1 MKNTLL
7 KFIKVFFFGSVLLS
21 TISCDKDLDVEPE
34 SEIAAEY
41 FYSSTEE
48 VEFALI
54 AVYSSLQ
61 DLMNVEWIVTELR
74 SDNTYMNVD
83 SSSSSDLPLR
93 TIDRF
98 EVISTNEHVT
108 EYYRSAYS
116 TIALANR
123 VLANLDI
130 IEDDALRNQY
140 EGEAKFIRALAY
152 FKLVRLY
159 GPVPIV
165 DRVITG
171 QEGLEI
177 ERSPREEVYSFIE
190 QDLTFA
196 SEYLPEAYDQ
206 DNVGRATRWAAMG
219 ILGKAYLTQEENQEA
234 IDVLERIVDNGPHR
248 LLNDY
253 EDVFDVGNEYNA
265 EIIFAVRYQSGNLGL
280 GAPFANFFAPVQSD
294 DYVVTGGG
302 DAFNVPTESLSVS
315 YESEERK
322 DPSMADFWVGQDG
335 TENFRKY
342 ITKYNSSFSVVDD
355 AGNDWPIL
363 RYSDVLLML
372 AEAYN
377 ELGSTAQALEY
388 LNEVRTR
395 VDGLEA
401 YALSEVDSYFEFKIA
416 LEEERRVEFAFEN
429 QRWFDLLRTG
439 RALTVMNQHF
449 NAEFQYNDP
458 DDPESPVTPIEEWQL
473 VLPIPQ
479 YAIDLNPNIAQN
491 IGY

>member
-1 MKNTLL
+1 MKNTIQKLL
-7 KFIKVFFFGSVLLS
+7 KVFFFGTLFFSIV
-21 TISCDKDLDVEPE
+21 SCDKDLDVEPE

-48 VEFALI
+48 MEFALI

-61 DLMNVEWIVTELR
+61 NLMNVEWIVTELR

-123 VLANLDI
+123 VLANLEI
-130 IEDDALRNQY
+130 IEDVELRNQF

-152 FKLVRLY
+152 FKLVRLF

-171 QEGLEI
+171 QQGLDI
-177 ERSPREEVYSFIE
+177 ERSPREDVYRFIVT
-190 QDLTFA
+190 DLTLA

-206 DNVGRATRWAAMG
+206 DNVGRATKWAAMG
-219 ILGKAYLTQEENQEA
+219 ILGKAYLTQGENQAA
-234 IDVLERIVDNGPHR
+234 IDVLEQIVADGPNR
-248 LLNDY
+248 LLDDY
-253 EDVFDVGNEYNA
+253 EDVFDPGNEYNA
-265 EIIFAVRYQSGNLGL
+265 EILFAVRYQSGNLGL

-302 DAFNVPTESLSVS
+302 DAFNVPTESISNS

-322 DPSMADFWVGQDG
+322 DPSMANVWFGQDG
-335 TENFRKY
+335 TENFRNY

-355 AGNDWPIL
+355 AGNDWPVL

-377 ELGSTAQALEY
+377 ELGNTSQALEY
-388 LNEVRTR
+388 LNDVRTR
-395 VDGLEA
+395 VDGLEPYEMA
-401 YALSEVDSYFEFKIA
+401 DVSSYFDFKIA

-449 NAEFQYNDP
+449 NTEFQYNDP